1 VNRDFRRL
9 WLGETTS
16 AFGSSITSVAFPLI
30 AAVTLRADT
39 FVVGLI
45 AAVAWVPWLVIGL
58 PAGAWVDRLSRRTV
72 MLTCDIASALLYL
85 SIPAAQ
91 FLGILTVAQLVVVA
105 LLTGVAAV
113 FFTPAYRSY
122 LPALV
127 NKADLVAANARLQ
140 AGQSSA
146 QVLGPGASGLIAQ
159 FLGLVTGLLFDAA
172 TFVVS
177 AVCLATI
184 RTPEPK
190 IATTARPPLRIQI
203 ADGLRYVAGDRILL
217 MFTVYGALSNLALV
231 GYQAIESVFLLR
243 DVGADPAL
251 IGALFMAAGV
261 GGIVGALLASRIA
274 NWLGSA
280 RAVLACQL
288 CAVTFGLLLP
298 LTGRGFGLLFFAV
311 GSFVLVAGIV
321 ASNVI
326 FSGWRQAHC
335 PPALLGRVSA
345 SSSVISTSMAALG
358 GLLAGTL
365 GSAIGTRAT
374 MWVLMVLLVLSTG
387 VLLASPIRGRRCLPT
402 NRRCPSAPDTHL
414 AEPGDEL
421 GRAVDRDD
429 RAETELVEAAGA
441 DHQAGVR

>member
-16 AFGSSITSVAFPLI
+16 AFGSSITGVAFPLI

-39 FVVGLI
+39 FAVGLI

-58 PAGAWVDRLSRRTV
+58 PAGAWVDRLSRRAV
-72 MLTCDIASALLYL
+72 MLTCDIISAVLYL
-85 SIPAAQ
+85 SIPVAQ
-91 FLGILTVAQLVVVA
+91 FCGMLTVAQLVAVA
-105 LLTGVAAV
+105 LLTGVATV

-127 NKADLVAANARLQ
+127 DKADLVAANARLQ

-146 QVLGPGASGLIAQ
+146 QVLGPGASGLIGQ
-159 FLGLVTGLLFDAA
+159 FLGLVTGLVFDAA
-172 TFVVS
+172 TFIVS
-177 AVCLATI
+177 AICLATI

-190 IATTARPPLRIQI
+190 VDATERPPLRTQI
-203 ADGLRYVAGDRILL
+203 ADGLRYVASDRILL
-217 MFTVYGALSNLALV
+217 TFTVYGAVSNLGLV

-261 GGIVGALLASRIA
+261 GGVVGALLAARIA
-274 NWLGSA
+274 NRLGSA

-298 LTGRGFGLLFFAV
+298 LTGQGFGLLYFAV

-345 SSSVISTSMAALG
+345 SSSVISTSMSALG
-358 GLLAGTL
+358 GLLAGAL

-374 MWVLMVLLVLSTG
+374 MWVMMVLLVLSTG
-387 VLLASPIRGRRCLPT
+387 ILLASPIRGRRCLPV
-402 NRRCPSAPDTHL
+402 NRRCPSATDADLPK
-414 AEPGDEL
+414 PGDDP

-429 RAETELVEAAGA
+429 RAEMQLVEAAGA
-441 DHQAGVR
+441 DHQAGAR